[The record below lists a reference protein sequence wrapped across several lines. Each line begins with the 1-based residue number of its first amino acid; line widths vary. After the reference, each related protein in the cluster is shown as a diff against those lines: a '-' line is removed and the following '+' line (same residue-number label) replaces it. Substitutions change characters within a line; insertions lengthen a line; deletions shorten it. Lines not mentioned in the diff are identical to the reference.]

1 MDGLCSGCFNSHFP
15 QPNMKICKLKHESK
29 RNKRKIVS
37 NSRVESSWPP
47 RLRGGSDN
55 EEGKSSSM
63 VNVAIQNA
71 AGHGINLHQG
81 VPNLAN
87 GDCMFESVADNIS
100 TRSCFGEVW
109 NGTPAH
115 NRKIWLDEAEDLV
128 LQFTG
133 GLGRSEEQFRK
144 DWAVLKASKTYE
156 YELGDF
162 ALPAIAHCT

>member
-1 MDGLCSGCFNSHFP
+1 
-15 QPNMKICKLKHESK
+15 
-29 RNKRKIVS
+29 
-37 NSRVESSWPP
+37 
-47 RLRGGSDN
+47 
-55 EEGKSSSM
+55 M
-63 VNVAIQNA
+63 VDVAIQNA
-71 AGHGINLHQG
+71 AGHGINLHHG

-144 DWAVLKASKTYE
+144 DWDVLKASRTYE
-156 YELGDF
+156 FELGDF
-162 ALPAIAHCT
+162 VLPAIAHCTRKDDLQCKANRQ